1 MSLVRFISFFANIIR
16 GRNYY
21 GKYKKMYSRDLRKI
35 PSFKLISRLAYGKV
49 LDVGCGIGY
58 LSQLFVS
65 YIGIDVDKEALI
77 IAKKNVSREF
87 VVASA
92 LALPFRNNAFDT
104 CISYD
109 SIEHI
114 EETDCAIAEMRRVSR
129 KLILSLVDFS
139 SYYRYFSYDVTHKKI
154 LTPSYLVRLLQIYF
168 LCVNIYRT
176 SGLFSVPRIINEM
189 LSRLLPNQVIF
200 ECFR

>member
-1 MSLVRFISFFANIIR
+1 M
-16 GRNYY
+16 
-21 GKYKKMYSRDLRKI
+21 YKRKLTRI
-35 PSFKLISRLAYGKV
+35 PSFKLISMLASGRII
-49 LDVGCGIGY
+49 DVGCGLGY
-58 LSQLFVS
+58 LSQVFVS

-77 IAKKNVSREF
+77 IAKKNTGKEF

-92 LALPFRNNAFDT
+92 LALPFRSNSFDT

-109 SIEHI
+109 SIEHV
-114 EETDCAIAEMRRVSR
+114 EETDRAIAEMRRVGR
-129 KLILSLVDFS
+129 KLVLSLVDFS
-139 SYYRYFSYDVTHKKI
+139 SYYRYFSYDATHKKI
-154 LTPSYLVRLLQIYF
+154 LTPSYLARLLRIYF
-168 LCVNIYRT
+168 LRVNIYRT